1 MSFIKL
7 AVNKIQ
13 DYGRHIWQRKSF
25 YLSCI
30 FSIILTLILGHFSQY
45 LFISEFLK
53 RGNAELAAP
62 MIGAQYNSDRDE
74 RNLTNLSSG
83 ETEIPK
89 ITIIKITDEDI
100 KMLGLTY
107 PLSFGY
113 HGRALDAI
121 SEHGTPKAIFIDMLF
136 FEPREDFHVLQDALC
151 KLRKKGTKI
160 YIASNMPKRPLTS
173 EFRQIT
179 QIARGKIKWPEGEY
193 SCKLLAAEVAVDKT
207 TDKFTNQ
214 AWNYCLYIDKSGAK
228 SKDLN
233 NCQITS
239 STKYGITTIN
249 KPAYQIYLDMGY
261 SAINKNNSPELAL
274 TWATE
279 TEKDPKMLK
288 HDSNQACRNS
298 IKFLDRIALPDII
311 KKQLDRDSI
320 KPFCPYFNE
329 LTMSDF
335 KDSDNQEALID
346 NNIVFY
352 GSELDGINDFSY
364 TPSRGKMHS
373 MNVHAMAL
381 DNLLVY
387 QDNSKFNKEL
397 CESKGLLLFVLAWQI
412 FIIALSIAL
421 EKVVSKI
428 KFFGQLNNCSCLP
441 QMIHFKSFIVKI
453 TLLIFAPFL
462 ILLLIPIGYSLLNL
476 GVMSWIEYAAI
487 GSFSEVLG
495 LRKMIEE
502 DLVSLGNWL
511 KKWRS
516 L

>member
-179 QIARGKIKWPEGEY
+179 QIARGKIKWPEGQY
-193 SCKLLAAEVAVDKT
+193 SCKLLAAEVAD
-207 TDKFTNQ
+207 
-214 AWNYCLYIDKSGAK
+214 
-228 SKDLN
+228 
-233 NCQITS
+233 
-239 STKYGITTIN
+239 
-249 KPAYQIYLDMGY
+249 LDMGY

-298 IKFLDRIALPDII
+298 INFLDRIALPDII

-421 EKVVSKI
+421 EKVVSKL